1 MTRKLHRVGFHWRST
16 FQHDN
21 VPEWDRWLREI
32 EELGIGTLF
41 ICHDISG
48 MRNYDPVTGT
58 LDPLRIPSDAH
69 PGFEGLV
76 RDLLSI
82 GVEPVIR
89 LSDMSGIRPNAI
101 PFQVL
106 DGLAKAGIKHIQIW
120 NEPNDDREWG
130 DNKRVPED
138 WAVKSI
144 GWALPACRHGICDRN
159 GNGPAA
165 A

>member
-1 MTRKLHRVGFHWRST
+1 MTRKLHRVGFHWRAT

-41 ICHDISG
+41 ICHDVSG

-58 LDPLRIPSDAH
+58 LDPGRIPSDAR

-82 GVEPVIR
+82 GVEPAIR
-89 LSDMSGIRPNAI
+89 LSDFSGIRPNAI
-101 PFQVL
+101 PHHVL
-106 DGLAKAGIKHIQIW
+106 DGLAKAGIKHVQICLLYTS
-120 NEPNDDREWG
+120 PSPRDGLLSRM
-130 DNKRVPED
+130 PSS
-138 WAVKSI
+138 A
-144 GWALPACRHGICDRN
+144 
-159 GNGPAA
+159 
-165 A
+165 